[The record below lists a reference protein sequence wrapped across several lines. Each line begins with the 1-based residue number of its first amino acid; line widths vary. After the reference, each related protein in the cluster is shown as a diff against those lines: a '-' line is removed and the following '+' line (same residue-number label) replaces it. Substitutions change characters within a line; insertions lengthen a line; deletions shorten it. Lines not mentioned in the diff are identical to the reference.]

1 MATKTIFLGVLLV
14 QVQSIKTG
22 TCYGLEILHK
32 CGKRIETTGQTVYG
46 AISYVC
52 RSFRGKLVGWSSSPP
67 PHPPP
72 LPILNRVN
80 SQSKLSDILPQVGGN
95 YIGQNFFLTT
105 LVEWSNISFFKI
117 RFKLFTINKI
127 SEDKF

>member
-22 TCYGLEILHK
+22 TCYGFEILHK

-52 RSFRGKLVGWSSSPP
+52 RNFREKLVGWPSSPP
-67 PHPPP
+67 PSPA
-72 LPILNRVN
+72 LPIRNRVN
-80 SQSKLSDILPQVGGN
+80 SQSKLADILPQVGGN
-95 YIGQNFFLTT
+95 YIGQNFFLTSF
-105 LVEWSNISFFKI
+105 VEWSNISFFKI

-127 SEDKF
+127 SEDMF